1 MGILRKNAGKSM
13 SSSSSESDE
22 EEKKKLALVVGC
34 YQASTNGKKKKNKKE
49 DDADPRKVISQ
60 KKSLRE
66 DAENAEPEHIMR
78 TTPEFRNFVSKKL
91 DAYLDKEIED
101 FKVSSGTSNGSVVD
115 DPGVRLLLKSRTRLN
130 SSTFDVEEEPKVKR
144 RSKRCPSSSSE
155 SDDDEDERLKSA
167 AVSSD
172 FVLKD
177 TAVKAH
183 KLSPKE

>member
-1 MGILRKNAGKSM
+1 M

-34 YQASTNGKKKKNKKE
+34 YQASTNGKKKNKKE
-49 DDADPRKVISQ
+49 DDADPGKVISQ

-66 DAENAEPEHIMR
+66 DADDAEPEHIMR

-101 FKVSSGTSNGSVVD
+101 LQVSDVTSNGIAAD

-130 SSTFDVEEEPKVKR
+130 SSTFDVQEEPKVKK

-172 FVLKD
+172 FVMKD

-183 KLSPKE
+183 MKAHKFSPKE